1 MKAPNTGVI
10 ILGAGP
16 YGLSIAAH
24 LGRHGVPY
32 QIFGK
37 PMQSWRTMMPKGM
50 SLKSEGFASSLYDPG
65 NTFTLADHCREIGRP
80 YADVG
85 IPVPLETF
93 VSYGLSFQR
102 RFVPKLEQE
111 NITMIEQ
118 VPDGFAVKTESG
130 QSLRAG
136 RVVVAAGIT
145 HFPYLPATLEGLPAE
160 LVTHSSQHSDLRK
173 FRGRRVAVIGAGASA
188 VDVAALLHEGGAAV
202 ELVARSKTIAFH
214 DAPKEP
220 RPLSQRLMYPRSTIG
235 VGWRSRLCV
244 DAPWLFRNMPQRLR
258 HRVVRRHLGP
268 APGWFVKDKVVGRF
282 PLHLGVEV
290 VSAEIRDQAVHLRL
304 AGDEG
309 SHEIVVD
316 HVIAGT
322 GYRVDLKRL
331 AFLDERLRHSI
342 RAADDTPVLGR
353 SFESSVPGLYFVGV
367 ASANTFGPLTRF
379 ACGAEFTA
387 TRLAKHLSAS

>member
-1 MKAPNTGVI
+1 V
-10 ILGAGP
+10 
-16 YGLSIAAH
+16 
-24 LGRHGVPY
+24 
-32 QIFGK
+32 Q
-37 PMQSWRTMMPKGM
+37 
-50 SLKSEGFASSLYDPG
+50 
-65 NTFTLADHCREIGRP
+65 
-80 YADVG
+80 
-85 IPVPLETF
+85 
-93 VSYGLSFQR
+93 
-102 RFVPKLEQE
+102 
-111 NITMIEQ
+111 
-118 VPDGFAVKTESG
+118 
-130 QSLRAG
+130 AG

-145 HFPYLPATLEGLPAE
+145 HFHHLPASLEGLPAE
-160 LVTHSSQHSDLRK
+160 FVSHSSQHTDLGK
-173 FRGRRVAVIGAGASA
+173 FRGRRVAVVGAGASA
-188 VDVAALLHEGGAAV
+188 VDVAALLHEAGARV

-214 DAPKEP
+214 DAPNEP

-235 VGWRSRLCV
+235 IGWRSRLCV
-244 DAPWLFRNMPQRLR
+244 DAPWLFRKMPQRLR

-290 VSAEIRDQAVHLRL
+290 AGAEIRDQAIHLRL
-304 AGDEG
+304 AGDDG
-309 SHEIVVD
+309 SREIAVD

-322 GYRVDLKRL
+322 GYRVALKRL

-387 TRLAKHLSAS
+387 ARLAKHLSAGHA